1 MEDVFP
7 DLVMDACCLI
17 NLYAAGQILSPAPP
31 PESEPVRRKVIKHK
45 VIRAEPAKKAMQRP
59 ALAFN
64 LHIPTKVMEELLY
77 IRKPDDED
85 PSKMVESL
93 IDLTVIVNE
102 GLLHSCDLQNRI
114 EMDLF
119 VELAT
124 TLDDGEAMS
133 LAIAKVRGWEM
144 ASDDRKARRVAGQLG
159 VSVLTTAELVKVWA
173 ENTSATDADIS
184 KVLLNIQ
191 TFARFIPHKTMPL
204 HQWWLDATS

>member
-17 NLYAAGQILSPAPP
+17 NLYAAGILSPAPP
-31 PESEPVRRKVIKHK
+31 PESEPVRRKVIKRK
-45 VIRAEPAKKAMQRP
+45 AIRAEPAKRAMQRS

-64 LHIPTKVMEELLY
+64 LHVPAKVMEESLY

-85 PSKMVESL
+85 QRKMVESL
-93 IDLTVIVNE
+93 IDLTLIVNE
-102 GLLHSCDLQNRI
+102 GLLHPCDLQNQV

-119 VELAT
+119 VQLAT

-144 ASDDRKARRVAGQLG
+144 ASDDRKARRVAGQLA

-173 ENTSATDADIS
+173 ENTGATDTDVS
-184 KVLLNIQ
+184 QVLLNIQ

-204 HQWWLDATS
+204 HQWWLDATT